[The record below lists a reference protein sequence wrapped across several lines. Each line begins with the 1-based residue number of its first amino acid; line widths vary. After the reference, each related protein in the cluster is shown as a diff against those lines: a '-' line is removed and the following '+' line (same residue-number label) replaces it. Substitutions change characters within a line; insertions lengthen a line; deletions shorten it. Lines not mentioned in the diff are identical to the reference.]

1 MVHQLANCYCLSKV
15 HFMFKILAMLVL
27 VVASLTFAVFEIYST
42 SYPFV
47 LASEE
52 ARKSLEVTPSQMLEL
67 RSAELSSDMIAY
79 GIFSALMCGALAAC
93 CSRSENTAGQLL
105 GLAIGLVVGAIAG
118 AGMGWIGHW
127 LELSPA
133 FVISDPMIY
142 SVVRWSIMLL
152 PVAIAAGIA
161 TSISTFSPN
170 EIGHAVMGAI
180 LGAVSAAAVY
190 SVVAGSVTTIEARSK
205 ILPFHDANRVL
216 IVAAS
221 IFCMG
226 VGIILQLHRK
236 GKVEQ

>member
-1 MVHQLANCYCLSKV
+1 
-15 HFMFKILAMLVL
+15 MFKIIAMLVL

-42 SYPFV
+42 NYPFV

-52 ARKSLEVTPSQMLEL
+52 ARKSLEVTPAQMKEL

-79 GIFSALMCGALAAC
+79 GIFSTLMCGAIAAC
-93 CSRSENTAGQLL
+93 CSLSKNTAGQLL
-105 GLAIGLVVGAIAG
+105 GLVIGLVFGASAG

-127 LELSPA
+127 LELNPA

-161 TSISTFSPN
+161 TSISTGSLN
-170 EIGHAVMGAI
+170 ELGHAVLGAI

-190 SVVAGSVTTIEARSK
+190 SVVAGALTTIEARSK
-205 ILPFHDANRVL
+205 ILPFHDANRIW

-221 IFCMG
+221 VSCIG
-226 VGIILQLHRK
+226 AGIILQLHRK
-236 GKVEQ
+236 RGVEQ